1 MPYYQK
7 LYHMIFNAAT
17 DALEALENGEERY
30 AAALLANAQHRCEEE
45 YLRAAD
51 ELSAQPH

>member
-1 MPYYQK
+1 MPDYQK

-30 AAALLANAQHRCEEE
+30 AAALLATAQHRCEKE
-45 YLRAAD
+45 YLCAAD
-51 ELSAQPH
+51 

>member
-30 AAALLANAQHRCEEE
+30 AAALRATAQLRCEEE
-45 YLRAAD
+45 YLCAAD
-51 ELSAQPH
+51 